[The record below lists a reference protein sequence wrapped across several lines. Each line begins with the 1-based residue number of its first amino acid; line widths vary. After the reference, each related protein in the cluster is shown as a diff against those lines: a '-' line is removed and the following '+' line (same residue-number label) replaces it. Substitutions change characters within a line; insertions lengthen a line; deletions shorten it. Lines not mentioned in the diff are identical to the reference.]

1 VLKQREK
8 DDRTFNFQ
16 TWIKYDAIN
25 RLFAVEKEE
34 KGNGEKNWMIVAG
47 I

>member
-1 VLKQREK
+1 VCSSREKKK

-25 RLFAVEKEE
+25 RLFAVKRR
-34 KGNGEKNWMIVAG
+34 KGNGEKIG
-47 I
+47 